1 MKNTIKYIACAL
13 ALSAAFSCSK
23 LNETPVFQASDS
35 FVAFDKSAVSINENG
50 GVVSLPIS
58 IASIDP
64 VGVTVAYEVVDG
76 TAKNGVNFSLVNE
89 SATYTFD
96 GKQRNAT
103 IDINVVDLAGEF
115 TGDLSF
121 TVNLVSAGDLKIGAN
136 NSCTITI
143 NDLDHPLSDILGTYT
158 AAGESYFN
166 GPASWEAEF
175 IKDAVDLNKVW
186 MRGLA
191 PGFATETDLIY
202 GIVSEDHNTIT
213 VPIGQILPYNS
224 TYNAY
229 FYAADLSVGMIYDE
243 TEVPSI
249 EFTRESA
256 DQPFTSAK
264 YGWSFY
270 AVYVS
275 SGAGA
280 GNFDIIVSGA
290 TFTKN

>member
-35 FVAFDKSAVSINENG
+35 FVAFDKTAVSINENG

-121 TVNLVSAGDLKIGAN
+121 TVNLVSAGDLKLGAN
-136 NSCTITI
+136 RSCTITI
-143 NDLDHPLSDILGTYT
+143 SDLDHPLSDILGTYT
-158 AAGESYFN
+158 VNGESYFN
-166 GPASWEAEF
+166 GPASWEGEF

-191 PGFATETDLIY
+191 PGFATATDLIY
-202 GIVSEDHNTIT
+202 GMVSEDHNTIT
-213 VPIGQILPYNS
+213 IPMGQILPYSS
-224 TYNAY
+224 TYNAC
-229 FYAADLSVGMIYDE
+229 FWAVDMSVGSIYDE
-243 TEVPSI
+243 TEVSTI
-249 EFTRESA
+249 ELTRESA
-256 DQPFTSAK
+256 DQPFTSPK

-270 AVYVS
+270 ALYVS
-275 SGAGA
+275 DGSGA
-280 GNFDIIVSGA
+280 GNFDIIIEGA